1 MGNAVMGYS
10 DKVDDSEDG
19 MPGLIYADYEDS
31 DDDDVPLYT
40 LMLR

>member
-1 MGNAVMGYS
+1 MGYS